1 VLKNH
6 PTTIISVILLKS
18 ELLLTKMS
26 NEASNFF
33 NVIRSARD
41 PTSLFVVLSLNG
53 QRSKS
58 VLDSIVAALLLGV
71 GVVGVVAL
79 LGLTG
84 SSASGLASELA
95 VVSVSFVSKRQV
107 SVVFFKD
114 RNLVSLTCHC
124 VVGDHL
130 DHHHGCC
137 CRNPFLFLRGPSSR
151 RSLGFGPTWQRVLLR
166 ASFAFQRREWHRRR
180 YLPWACW
187 HHQWRECLKEQYEA
201 SSQVSCALWEEIGD
215 HHEDQCP

>member
-1 VLKNH
+1 LDFL
-6 PTTIISVILLKS
+6 ILIFFAWILRAQKS
-18 ELLLTKMS
+18 SKMS

-95 VVSVSFVSKRQV
+95 VVSVSFVSV
-107 SVVFFKD
+107 IVLLATTSTTTTGV
-114 RNLVSLTCHC
+114 
-124 VVGDHL
+124 VVGTLFSFFAGLLLGVVSALGQLGSEFFFALLLLFNGESGTAEDI
-130 DHHHGCC
+130 
-137 CRNPFLFLRGPSSR
+137 FLGLVGTTSGGS
-151 RSLGFGPTWQRVLLR
+151 V
-166 ASFAFQRREWHRRR
+166 
-180 YLPWACW
+180 
-187 HHQWRECLKEQYEA
+187 
-201 SSQVSCALWEEIGD
+201 
-215 HHEDQCP
+215 

>member
-1 VLKNH
+1 M
-6 PTTIISVILLKS
+6 LLKS

-58 VLDSIVAALLLGV
+58 VLDSIVVALLLGV
-71 GVVGVVAL
+71 SVVGVVAL

-107 SVVFFKD
+107 SVVF
-114 RNLVSLTCHC
+114 L
-124 VVGDHL
+124 
-130 DHHHGCC
+130 
-137 CRNPFLFLRGPSSR
+137 
-151 RSLGFGPTWQRVLLR
+151 
-166 ASFAFQRREWHRRR
+166 
-180 YLPWACW
+180 
-187 HHQWRECLKEQYEA
+187 
-201 SSQVSCALWEEIGD
+201 
-215 HHEDQCP
+215 